1 MEFNGTFQRHS
12 SRKWR
17 MFSDIHDIAVKLR
30 SDASPPYEQVQSVT
44 AAWVRRK
51 VERTDYETE
60 TLVKTGKQ
68 FRSSNLDTHSAGS
81 SASSSS
87 NAKVEDTQT
96 YRPSIR
102 CVTVD
107 YVPLPSDDFQKD
119 REEHWVVDRGAG
131 RGSENHMI
139 IVL

>member
-60 TLVKTGKQ
+60 TLVKTATWNYDVSVYEKLNVSYQ
-68 FRSSNLDTHSAGS
+68 DS
-81 SASSSS
+81 
-87 NAKVEDTQT
+87 
-96 YRPSIR
+96 
-102 CVTVD
+102 
-107 YVPLPSDDFQKD
+107 
-119 REEHWVVDRGAG
+119 
-131 RGSENHMI
+131 
-139 IVL
+139 